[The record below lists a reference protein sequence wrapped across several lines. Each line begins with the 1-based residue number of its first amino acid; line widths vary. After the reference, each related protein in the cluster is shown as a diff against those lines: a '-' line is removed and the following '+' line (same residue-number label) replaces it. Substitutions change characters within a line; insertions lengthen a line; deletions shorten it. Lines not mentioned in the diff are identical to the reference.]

1 MIIAL
6 LPGRV
11 IPVVTGVKFNQALG
25 PEGRTPDQPNVWSG
39 MRVLMLDI
47 ASAQFIT
54 AAAQRAAPEG
64 HVSVASSD
72 HRLLEKLRQPL
83 APLDEQVTLL
93 DGAASAD
100 LSLPDQSIDRAFIAV
115 QRGGLSPSAH
125 TLHELQRVVKPG
137 GQLVVMAPVAAG
149 SQQRSRIV
157 RASAVAGFEQVASYR
172 RRLQRIMVFR
182 LSNEAGAG
190 QLDTQ

>member
-47 ASAQFIT
+47 PARSSSQLRRSGQRPRATCLWPAATT
-54 AAAQRAAPEG
+54 ACWRSCA
-64 HVSVASSD
+64 
-72 HRLLEKLRQPL
+72 QPL

-93 DGAASAD
+93 DGAASAG
-100 LSLPDQSIDRAFIAV
+100 LPLPDQSIDRAFIAV

-190 QLDTQ
+190 QLDAQ